1 MEALPRIADLL
12 RIGSGLAPAVLIMAC
27 NDPVKPRD
35 FDRQIQWYSIS
46 GQAFGTDAATGE
58 ELTCVFYIL
67 RLDTG
72 GPLIGSWTDTTTITV
87 IRARKAP
94 TQQVTYD
101 TTIAAQEVTLT
112 VPDSFHIQLRVAGPF
127 TEDLTADMTPA
138 YPGAGASEW
147 TCGAAHP
154 LSRVQPDAVLT
165 GSWTTQPF
173 IDIPIG

>member
-1 MEALPRIADLL
+1 MEALPRITNVL
-12 RIGSGLAPAVLIMAC
+12 RIGLGLLPAGLIMAC
-27 NDPVKPRD
+27 NDPVRSRD
-35 FDRQIQWYSIS
+35 FDRQIEWYSIS

-94 TQQVTYD
+94 TQQITYD

-127 TEDLTADMTPA
+127 TEDLIADMTPA

-147 TCGAAHP
+147 TCGTAHP
-154 LSRVQPDAVLT
+154 LSRVQPGAVLT
-165 GSWTTQPF
+165 GSWTTQPY
-173 IDIPIG
+173 INIPFE

>member
-1 MEALPRIADLL
+1 VRTL
-12 RIGSGLAPAVLIMAC
+12 RHTTGIWPGVLAAFINLAC
-27 NDPVKPRD
+27 NDPVRPRD
-35 FDRQIQWYSIS
+35 FEIEGYSIS
-46 GQAFGTDAATGE
+46 GQAHGTDATTSE

-94 TQQVTYD
+94 TQQITYD

-127 TEDLTADMTPA
+127 TEDLTAEMTPA
-138 YPGAGASEW
+138 YPGNGASEW
-147 TCGAAHP
+147 TCGTAHP
-154 LSRVQPDAVLT
+154 LSRVQPDAILT
-165 GSWTTQPF
+165 GSWTTQP
-173 IDIPIG
+173 IINVPIG